1 MTTTEQELS
10 ADSTGASRCDAAAGK
25 RIAEGKSFFRKRF
38 WRGVVSAIVGGAFW
52 GFSGTCAQYLY
63 QHYEIDPLFITWVRM
78 LGSGVLFL
86 LLLALTQRDRLRA
99 IAADKTTIG
108 KLTLFGIAGLFLCQ
122 FTYTT
127 SVNATNAGTAT
138 VLQSLNTVFIVAI
151 TCVALRRA
159 PRAMELGGLALA
171 LVATWLIATQG
182 NPTALMIP
190 PAGLAWGLINALS
203 CTFYIMYPKQL
214 FARWGSLP
222 VTGVGMFI
230 GGVAAVIVWALGG
243 LWGVPPVVPALGF
256 DGVLVLAGIVVV
268 GTLAA
273 FGLYL
278 HGVSIVGSVKGG
290 LLGTTEPASA
300 MMFAALWLGTMFT
313 WADWLGLVLMV
324 AMIFLVTLSGSNEGS
339 ESEESAM

>member
-1 MTTTEQELS
+1 M
-10 ADSTGASRCDAAAGK
+10 
-25 RIAEGKSFFRKRF
+25 
-38 WRGVVSAIVGGAFW
+38 W

-86 LLLALTQRDRLRA
+86 ILLACTQR
-99 IAADKTTIG
+99 G
-108 KLTLFGIAGLFLCQ
+108 KLQGIVGDRKEIARLALFGIAGLFLCQ

-138 VLQSLNTVFIVAI
+138 VLQSLNTVFILAA
-151 TCVALRRA
+151 TCILMRRG

-171 LVATWLIATQG
+171 LVATWLIATKG

-190 PAGLAWGLINALS
+190 PAGLAWGLINAAS

-222 VTGVGMFI
+222 VTGIGMFI
-230 GGVAAVIVWALGG
+230 GGIAAFVIWACGG
-243 LWGVPPVVPALGF
+243 LWGAAPVVPQLQL
-256 DGVLVLAGIVVV
+256 DGILVMAAIVVI

-300 MMFAALWLGTMFT
+300 MVFAALWLGTMFS

-324 AMIFLVTLSGSNEGS
+324 AMIFLVTLSGAKEQ
-339 ESEESAM
+339 E

>member
-1 MTTTEQELS
+1 MS
-10 ADSTGASRCDAAAGK
+10 GDATGSGIARGAA
-25 RIAEGKSFFRKRF
+25 IFRRRF
-38 WRGVVSAIVGGAFW
+38 WRGVVAALIGGAMW

-78 LGSGVLFL
+78 LGSGILFL
-86 LLLALTQRDRLRA
+86 ILLAFTQRGKLRA
-99 IAADKTTIG
+99 IAGDNRELGRLA
-108 KLTLFGIAGLFLCQ
+108 LFGIAGLFLCQ

-138 VLQSLNTVFIVAI
+138 VLQSLNTVFILAA
-151 TCVALRRA
+151 TCLMMRRA

-171 LVATWLIATQG
+171 LVATWLIATKG
-182 NPTALMIP
+182 NLTALMIP
-190 PAGLAWGLINALS
+190 PAGLAWGLINAAS
-203 CTFYIMYPKQL
+203 CTFYIMYPKHL

-222 VTGVGMFI
+222 VTGIGMLI
-230 GGVAAVIVWALGG
+230 GGIAAVAIWGLGG
-243 LWGVPPVVPALGF
+243 LWGAAPVVPELGL
-256 DGVLVLAGIVVV
+256 DGVLVLAAIVVI

-300 MMFAALWLGTMFT
+300 MVFAALWLGTMFT
-313 WADWLGLVLMV
+313 WADWIGLVLMV
-324 AMIFLVTLSGSNEGS
+324 AMIFLVTLSGSKEAGDR
-339 ESEESAM
+339 

>member
-1 MTTTEQELS
+1 MS
-10 ADSTGASRCDAAAGK
+10 GDVTGSGIARGAA
-25 RIAEGKSFFRKRF
+25 IFRRRF
-38 WRGVVSAIVGGAFW
+38 WRGVVAALVGGAMW

-78 LGSGVLFL
+78 LGSGILFL
-86 LLLALTQRDRLRA
+86 ILLASTQR
-99 IAADKTTIG
+99 G
-108 KLTLFGIAGLFLCQ
+108 KLRVIAGDRRELGRLALFGIAGLFLCQ

-138 VLQSLNTVFIVAI
+138 VLQSLNTVFILAA
-151 TCVALRRA
+151 TCLMMRRA

-171 LVATWLIATQG
+171 LVATWLIATKG
-182 NPTALMIP
+182 NLTALMIP
-190 PAGLAWGLINALS
+190 PAGLAWGLINAAS
-203 CTFYIMYPKQL
+203 CTFYIMYPKHL

-222 VTGVGMFI
+222 VTGIGMLI
-230 GGVAAVIVWALGG
+230 GGIAAVAIWGLGG
-243 LWGVPPVVPALGF
+243 LWGAAPVVPELGL
-256 DGVLVLAGIVVV
+256 DGVLVLAAIVVV

-300 MMFAALWLGTMFT
+300 MVFAALWLGTMFT
-313 WADWLGLVLMV
+313 WADWIGLVLMV
-324 AMIFLVTLSGSNEGS
+324 AMIFLVTLSGSKEAGDR
-339 ESEESAM
+339 

>member
-1 MTTTEQELS
+1 MS
-10 ADSTGASRCDAAAGK
+10 GDVTGGGIARGAAV
-25 RIAEGKSFFRKRF
+25 FRRRF
-38 WRGVVSAIVGGAFW
+38 WRGVVAALVGGAMW

-78 LGSGVLFL
+78 LGSGILFL
-86 LLLALTQRDRLRA
+86 ILLAFTQRGKLRA
-99 IAADKTTIG
+99 IAGDRRELGRLA
-108 KLTLFGIAGLFLCQ
+108 LFGIAGLFLCQ

-138 VLQSLNTVFIVAI
+138 VLQSLNTVFILAA
-151 TCVALRRA
+151 TCLIMRRA

-171 LVATWLIATQG
+171 LVATWLIATKG
-182 NPTALMIP
+182 NLTALMIP
-190 PAGLAWGLINALS
+190 PAGLAWGLINAAS
-203 CTFYIMYPKQL
+203 CTFYIMYPKHL

-222 VTGVGMFI
+222 VTGIGMLI
-230 GGVAAVIVWALGG
+230 GGIAAVAIWGLGG
-243 LWGVPPVVPALGF
+243 LWGAAPVVPELGL
-256 DGVLVLAGIVVV
+256 DGVLVLAAIVVV

-300 MMFAALWLGTMFT
+300 MVFAALWLGTMFT
-313 WADWLGLVLMV
+313 WADWIGLVLMV
-324 AMIFLVTLSGSNEGS
+324 AMIFLVTLSGSKEAGDR
-339 ESEESAM
+339 

>member
-1 MTTTEQELS
+1 MS
-10 ADSTGASRCDAAAGK
+10 GDVTGSGIARGAAV
-25 RIAEGKSFFRKRF
+25 FRRRF
-38 WRGVVSAIVGGAFW
+38 WRGVVAALVGGAMW

-78 LGSGVLFL
+78 LGSGILFL
-86 LLLALTQRDRLRA
+86 ILLAFTQRGKLRA
-99 IAADKTTIG
+99 IAGDRRELGRLA
-108 KLTLFGIAGLFLCQ
+108 LFGIAGLFVCQ

-138 VLQSLNTVFIVAI
+138 VLQSLNTVFILAA
-151 TCVALRRA
+151 TCLIMRRA

-171 LVATWLIATQG
+171 LVATWLIATKG
-182 NPTALMIP
+182 NLTALMIP
-190 PAGLAWGLINALS
+190 PAGLAWGLINAAS
-203 CTFYIMYPKQL
+203 CTFYIMYPKHL

-222 VTGVGMFI
+222 VTGIGMLI
-230 GGVAAVIVWALGG
+230 GGIAAVAIWGLGG
-243 LWGVPPVVPALGF
+243 LWGAPPVVPQLGL
-256 DGVLVLAGIVVV
+256 DGVLVLAAIVVV

-300 MMFAALWLGTMFT
+300 MLFAALWLGTMFT
-313 WADWLGLVLMV
+313 WADWIGLVLMV
-324 AMIFLVTLSGSNEGS
+324 AMIFLVTLSGSKEAGDR
-339 ESEESAM
+339 

>member
-1 MTTTEQELS
+1 MS
-10 ADSTGASRCDAAAGK
+10 GDVTGSGIARGAAV
-25 RIAEGKSFFRKRF
+25 FRRRF
-38 WRGVVSAIVGGAFW
+38 WRGVVAALVGGAMW

-78 LGSGVLFL
+78 LGSGILFL
-86 LLLALTQRDRLRA
+86 ILLAFTQRGKLRA
-99 IAADKTTIG
+99 IAGDRRELGRLA
-108 KLTLFGIAGLFLCQ
+108 LFGIAGLFLCQ

-138 VLQSLNTVFIVAI
+138 VLQSLNTVFILAA
-151 TCVALRRA
+151 TCLMMRRA

-171 LVATWLIATQG
+171 LVATWLIATKG
-182 NPTALMIP
+182 NLTALMIP
-190 PAGLAWGLINALS
+190 LAGLAWGLINAAS
-203 CTFYIMYPKQL
+203 CTFYIMYPKHL

-222 VTGVGMFI
+222 VTGIGMLI
-230 GGVAAVIVWALGG
+230 GGIAAVAIWGLGG
-243 LWGVPPVVPALGF
+243 LWGAAPVVPQLGL
-256 DGVLVLAGIVVV
+256 DGVLVLAAIVVV

-300 MMFAALWLGTMFT
+300 MVFAALWLGTMFT
-313 WADWLGLVLMV
+313 WADWIGLVLMV
-324 AMIFLVTLSGSNEGS
+324 AMIFLVTLSGSKEAGDR
-339 ESEESAM
+339 

>member
-1 MTTTEQELS
+1 MS
-10 ADSTGASRCDAAAGK
+10 GDATGNGIARGAAV
-25 RIAEGKSFFRKRF
+25 FRRRF
-38 WRGVVSAIVGGAFW
+38 WRGVIAALVGGAMW

-78 LGSGVLFL
+78 LGSGILFL
-86 LLLALTQRDRLRA
+86 ILLASTQRGKLRA
-99 IAADKTTIG
+99 IAGDRRELGRLA
-108 KLTLFGIAGLFLCQ
+108 LFGIAGLFLCQ

-138 VLQSLNTVFIVAI
+138 VLQSLNTVFILAA
-151 TCVALRRA
+151 TCLMMRRA

-171 LVATWLIATQG
+171 LVATWLIATKG
-182 NPTALMIP
+182 NLTALMIP
-190 PAGLAWGLINALS
+190 PAGLAWGLINAAS
-203 CTFYIMYPKQL
+203 CTFYIMYPKHL

-222 VTGVGMFI
+222 VTGIGMLI
-230 GGVAAVIVWALGG
+230 GGIAAVAIWGLGG
-243 LWGVPPVVPALGF
+243 LWGAAPVVPELGL
-256 DGVLVLAGIVVV
+256 DGVLVLAAIVVI

-300 MMFAALWLGTMFT
+300 MVFAALWLGTMFT
-313 WADWLGLVLMV
+313 WADWIGLVLMV
-324 AMIFLVTLSGSNEGS
+324 AMIFLVTLSGSKEAGDR
-339 ESEESAM
+339 

>member
-1 MTTTEQELS
+1 MS
-10 ADSTGASRCDAAAGK
+10 SDVTGSGIARGAAV
-25 RIAEGKSFFRKRF
+25 FRRRF
-38 WRGVVSAIVGGAFW
+38 WRGVVAALVGGAMW

-78 LGSGVLFL
+78 LGSGILFL
-86 LLLALTQRDRLRA
+86 ILLAFTQRGKLRA
-99 IAADKTTIG
+99 IAGDRRELGRLA
-108 KLTLFGIAGLFLCQ
+108 LFGIAGLFLCQ

-138 VLQSLNTVFIVAI
+138 VLQSLNTVFILAA
-151 TCVALRRA
+151 TCLIMRRA

-171 LVATWLIATQG
+171 LVATWLIATKG
-182 NPTALMIP
+182 NLTALMIP
-190 PAGLAWGLINALS
+190 PAGLAWGLINAAS
-203 CTFYIMYPKQL
+203 CTFYIMYPKHL

-222 VTGVGMFI
+222 VTGIGMLI
-230 GGVAAVIVWALGG
+230 GGIAAVAIWGLGG
-243 LWGVPPVVPALGF
+243 LWGAAPVVPQLGL
-256 DGVLVLAGIVVV
+256 DGVLVLAAIVVV

-300 MMFAALWLGTMFT
+300 MVFAALWLGTMFT
-313 WADWLGLVLMV
+313 WADWIGLVLMV
-324 AMIFLVTLSGSNEGS
+324 AMIFLVTLSGSKEAGDR
-339 ESEESAM
+339 

>member
-1 MTTTEQELS
+1 MS
-10 ADSTGASRCDAAAGK
+10 GDVTGSGIARGAAV
-25 RIAEGKSFFRKRF
+25 FRRRF
-38 WRGVVSAIVGGAFW
+38 WRGVVAALVGGAMW

-78 LGSGVLFL
+78 LGSGILFL
-86 LLLALTQRDRLRA
+86 ILLAFTQRGKLRA
-99 IAADKTTIG
+99 IAGDRRELGRLA
-108 KLTLFGIAGLFLCQ
+108 LFGIAGLFLCQ

-138 VLQSLNTVFIVAI
+138 VLQSLNTVFILAA
-151 TCVALRRA
+151 TCLIMRRA

-171 LVATWLIATQG
+171 LVATWLIATKG
-182 NPTALMIP
+182 NLTALMIP
-190 PAGLAWGLINALS
+190 PAGLAWGLINAAS
-203 CTFYIMYPKQL
+203 CTFYIMYPKHL

-222 VTGVGMFI
+222 VTGIGMLI
-230 GGVAAVIVWALGG
+230 GGIAAVTIWGFGG
-243 LWGVPPVVPALGF
+243 LWGAAPVVPQLGL
-256 DGVLVLAGIVVV
+256 DGVLVLAAIVVV

-300 MMFAALWLGTMFT
+300 MVFAALWLGTMFT
-313 WADWLGLVLMV
+313 WADWIGLVLMM
-324 AMIFLVTLSGSNEGS
+324 AMIFLVTLSGSKEAGDR
-339 ESEESAM
+339 

>member
-1 MTTTEQELS
+1 MS
-10 ADSTGASRCDAAAGK
+10 GDATGNGIAQGAAV
-25 RIAEGKSFFRKRF
+25 FRRRF
-38 WRGVVSAIVGGAFW
+38 WRGVVAALIGGAMW

-78 LGSGVLFL
+78 LGSGILFL
-86 LLLALTQRDRLRA
+86 ILLASTQR
-99 IAADKTTIG
+99 G
-108 KLTLFGIAGLFLCQ
+108 KLRSIAGDRWELGRLALFGIAGLFLCQ

-138 VLQSLNTVFIVAI
+138 VLQSLNTVFILAA
-151 TCVALRRA
+151 TCLMMRRA

-171 LVATWLIATQG
+171 LVATWLIATKG
-182 NPTALMIP
+182 NLTALMIP
-190 PAGLAWGLINALS
+190 PAGLAWGLINAAS
-203 CTFYIMYPKQL
+203 CTFYIMYPKHL

-222 VTGVGMFI
+222 VTGIGMLI
-230 GGVAAVIVWALGG
+230 GGIAAVAIWGLGG
-243 LWGVPPVVPALGF
+243 LWGAAPVVPELGL
-256 DGVLVLAGIVVV
+256 DGVLVLAAIVVV

-300 MMFAALWLGTMFT
+300 MVFAALWLGTMFT
-313 WADWLGLVLMV
+313 WADWIGLVLMV
-324 AMIFLVTLSGSNEGS
+324 AMIFLVTLSGSKEAGDR
-339 ESEESAM
+339 

>member
-1 MTTTEQELS
+1 MS
-10 ADSTGASRCDAAAGK
+10 GDATGNGIARGAAV
-25 RIAEGKSFFRKRF
+25 FRRRF
-38 WRGVVSAIVGGAFW
+38 WRGVVAALVGGAMW

-78 LGSGVLFL
+78 LGSGILFL
-86 LLLALTQRDRLRA
+86 ILLAFTQRGKLHA
-99 IAADKTTIG
+99 IAGDRWELGRLA
-108 KLTLFGIAGLFLCQ
+108 LFGIAGLFLCQ

-138 VLQSLNTVFIVAI
+138 VLQSLNTVFILAA
-151 TCVALRRA
+151 TCLMMRRA

-171 LVATWLIATQG
+171 LVATWLIATKG
-182 NPTALMIP
+182 NLTALMIP
-190 PAGLAWGLINALS
+190 PAGLAWGLINAAS
-203 CTFYIMYPKQL
+203 CTFYIMYPKHL

-222 VTGVGMFI
+222 VTGIGMLI
-230 GGVAAVIVWALGG
+230 GGIAAVAIWGLGG
-243 LWGVPPVVPALGF
+243 LWGAAPVVPQLGL
-256 DGVLVLAGIVVV
+256 DGVLVLAAIVVV

-300 MMFAALWLGTMFT
+300 MVFAALWLGTMFT
-313 WADWLGLVLMV
+313 WADWIGLVLMM
-324 AMIFLVTLSGSNEGS
+324 AMIFLVTLSGSKEAGDR
-339 ESEESAM
+339 

>member
-1 MTTTEQELS
+1 MS
-10 ADSTGASRCDAAAGK
+10 GDVTGGGIARGAA
-25 RIAEGKSFFRKRF
+25 IFRRRF
-38 WRGVVSAIVGGAFW
+38 WRGVVAALIGGAMW

-78 LGSGVLFL
+78 LGSGILFL
-86 LLLALTQRDRLRA
+86 ILLAFTQRGKLRA
-99 IAADKTTIG
+99 IAGDNRELGRLA
-108 KLTLFGIAGLFLCQ
+108 LFGIAGLFLCQ

-138 VLQSLNTVFIVAI
+138 VLQSLNTVFILAA
-151 TCVALRRA
+151 TCLMMRRA

-171 LVATWLIATQG
+171 LVATWLIATKG
-182 NPTALMIP
+182 NLTALMIP
-190 PAGLAWGLINALS
+190 PAGLAWGLINAAS
-203 CTFYIMYPKQL
+203 CTFYIMYPKHL

-222 VTGVGMFI
+222 VTGIGMLI
-230 GGVAAVIVWALGG
+230 GGIAAVAIWGLGG
-243 LWGVPPVVPALGF
+243 LWGAPPVVPQLGL
-256 DGVLVLAGIVVV
+256 DGVLVLAAIVVV

-300 MMFAALWLGTMFT
+300 MVFAALWLGTMFT
-313 WADWLGLVLMV
+313 WADWIGLVLMV
-324 AMIFLVTLSGSNEGS
+324 AMIFLVTLSGSKEAGDR
-339 ESEESAM
+339 

>member
-1 MTTTEQELS
+1 MS
-10 ADSTGASRCDAAAGK
+10 GDATGNGIARGAAV
-25 RIAEGKSFFRKRF
+25 FRRRF
-38 WRGVVSAIVGGAFW
+38 WRGVIAALVGGAMW

-78 LGSGVLFL
+78 LGSGILFL
-86 LLLALTQRDRLRA
+86 ILLASTQRGKLRA
-99 IAADKTTIG
+99 IVGDCRELGRLA
-108 KLTLFGIAGLFLCQ
+108 LFGIAGLFLCQ

-138 VLQSLNTVFIVAI
+138 VLQSLNTVFILVA
-151 TCVALRRA
+151 TCLMMRRA

-171 LVATWLIATQG
+171 LVATWLIATKG
-182 NPTALMIP
+182 NLTALMIP
-190 PAGLAWGLINALS
+190 PAGLAWGLINAAS
-203 CTFYIMYPKQL
+203 CTFYIMYPKHL

-222 VTGVGMFI
+222 VTGIGMLI
-230 GGVAAVIVWALGG
+230 GGIAAVAIWGLGG
-243 LWGVPPVVPALGF
+243 LWGAPPVVPQLGL
-256 DGVLVLAGIVVV
+256 DGVLVLAAIVVV

-300 MMFAALWLGTMFT
+300 MVFAALWLGTMFT
-313 WADWLGLVLMV
+313 WADWIGLVLMM
-324 AMIFLVTLSGSNEGS
+324 AMIFLVTLSGSKEAGDR
-339 ESEESAM
+339 

>member
-1 MTTTEQELS
+1 MSGDL
-10 ADSTGASRCDAAAGK
+10 TGSGIARGAAV
-25 RIAEGKSFFRKRF
+25 FRRRF
-38 WRGVVSAIVGGAFW
+38 WRGVVAALVGGAMW

-78 LGSGVLFL
+78 LGSGILFL
-86 LLLALTQRDRLRA
+86 ILLAFTQRGKLRA
-99 IAADKTTIG
+99 IAGDRRELGRLA
-108 KLTLFGIAGLFLCQ
+108 LFGIAGLFLCQ

-138 VLQSLNTVFIVAI
+138 VLQSLNTVFILAA
-151 TCVALRRA
+151 TCLIMRRA

-171 LVATWLIATQG
+171 LVATWLIATKG
-182 NPTALMIP
+182 NLTALMIP
-190 PAGLAWGLINALS
+190 PAGLAWGLINAAS
-203 CTFYIMYPKQL
+203 CTFYIMYPKHL

-222 VTGVGMFI
+222 VTGIGMLI
-230 GGVAAVIVWALGG
+230 GGIAAVAIWGLGG
-243 LWGVPPVVPALGF
+243 LWGAAPVVPQLGL
-256 DGVLVLAGIVVV
+256 DGVLVLAAIVVV

-300 MMFAALWLGTMFT
+300 MVFAALWLGTMFT
-313 WADWLGLVLMV
+313 WADWIGLVLMV
-324 AMIFLVTLSGSNEGS
+324 AMIFLVTLSGSKEAGDR
-339 ESEESAM
+339 

>member
-1 MTTTEQELS
+1 MSGVL
-10 ADSTGASRCDAAAGK
+10 TGSGIARGAAV
-25 RIAEGKSFFRKRF
+25 FRRRF
-38 WRGVVSAIVGGAFW
+38 WRGVVAALVGGAMW

-78 LGSGVLFL
+78 LGSGILFL
-86 LLLALTQRDRLRA
+86 ILLAFTQRGKLRA
-99 IAADKTTIG
+99 IAGDRRELGRLA
-108 KLTLFGIAGLFLCQ
+108 LFGIAGLFLCQ

-138 VLQSLNTVFIVAI
+138 VLQSLNTVFILAA
-151 TCVALRRA
+151 TCLIMRRA

-171 LVATWLIATQG
+171 LVATWLIATKG
-182 NPTALMIP
+182 NLTALMIP
-190 PAGLAWGLINALS
+190 PAGLAWGLINAAS
-203 CTFYIMYPKQL
+203 CTFYIMYPKHL

-222 VTGVGMFI
+222 VTGIGMLI
-230 GGVAAVIVWALGG
+230 GGIAAVAIWGLGG
-243 LWGVPPVVPALGF
+243 LWGAAPVVPQLGL
-256 DGVLVLAGIVVV
+256 DGVLVLAAIVVV

-300 MMFAALWLGTMFT
+300 MVFAALWLGTMFT
-313 WADWLGLVLMV
+313 WADWIGLVLMV
-324 AMIFLVTLSGSNEGS
+324 AMIFLVTLSGSKEAGDR
-339 ESEESAM
+339 

>member
-1 MTTTEQELS
+1 MS
-10 ADSTGASRCDAAAGK
+10 GDVTGGGIARGAA
-25 RIAEGKSFFRKRF
+25 IFRRRF
-38 WRGVVSAIVGGAFW
+38 WRGVIAALVGGAMW

-78 LGSGVLFL
+78 LGSGILFL
-86 LLLALTQRDRLRA
+86 ILLASTQRGKLRA
-99 IAADKTTIG
+99 IAGDPRELGRLA
-108 KLTLFGIAGLFLCQ
+108 LFGIAGLFLCQ

-138 VLQSLNTVFIVAI
+138 VLQSLNTVFILAA
-151 TCVALRRA
+151 TCLMMRRA

-171 LVATWLIATQG
+171 LVATWLIATKG
-182 NPTALMIP
+182 NLTALMIP
-190 PAGLAWGLINALS
+190 PAGLAWGLINAAS
-203 CTFYIMYPKQL
+203 CTFYIMYPKHL

-222 VTGVGMFI
+222 VTGIGMLI
-230 GGVAAVIVWALGG
+230 GGIAAVAIWGLGG
-243 LWGVPPVVPALGF
+243 LWGAPPVVPQLGL
-256 DGVLVLAGIVVV
+256 DGVLVLAAIVVV

-300 MMFAALWLGTMFT
+300 MVFAALWLGTMFT
-313 WADWLGLVLMV
+313 WADWIGLVLMM
-324 AMIFLVTLSGSNEGS
+324 AMIFLVTLSGSKEAGDR
-339 ESEESAM
+339 

>member
-1 MTTTEQELS
+1 MTGSGIAQ
-10 ADSTGASRCDAAAGK
+10 GAAV
-25 RIAEGKSFFRKRF
+25 FRRRF
-38 WRGVVSAIVGGAFW
+38 WRGVVAALIGGAMW

-78 LGSGVLFL
+78 LGSGILFL
-86 LLLALTQRDRLRA
+86 ILLAFTQRAKLRA
-99 IAADKTTIG
+99 IAGDRRELGRLA
-108 KLTLFGIAGLFLCQ
+108 LFGIAGLFLCQ

-138 VLQSLNTVFIVAI
+138 VLQSLNTVFILAA
-151 TCVALRRA
+151 TCLMMRRA

-171 LVATWLIATQG
+171 LVATWLIATKG
-182 NPTALMIP
+182 NLTALMIP
-190 PAGLAWGLINALS
+190 PAGLAWGLINAAS
-203 CTFYIMYPKQL
+203 CTFYIMYPKHL

-222 VTGVGMFI
+222 VTGIGMLI
-230 GGVAAVIVWALGG
+230 GGIAAVAIWGLGG
-243 LWGVPPVVPALGF
+243 LWGAPPVVPQLGL
-256 DGVLVLAGIVVV
+256 DGVLVLAAIVVV

-300 MMFAALWLGTMFT
+300 MVFAALWLGTMFT
-313 WADWLGLVLMV
+313 WADWIGLVLMV
-324 AMIFLVTLSGSNEGS
+324 AMIFLVTLSGSKEAGDR
-339 ESEESAM
+339 

>member
-1 MTTTEQELS
+1 MS
-10 ADSTGASRCDAAAGK
+10 GDVTGRGIARGAAV
-25 RIAEGKSFFRKRF
+25 FRRRF
-38 WRGVVSAIVGGAFW
+38 WRGVVAALVGGAMW

-78 LGSGVLFL
+78 LGSGILFL
-86 LLLALTQRDRLRA
+86 ILLAFTQRGKLRA
-99 IAADKTTIG
+99 IAGDRRELGRLA
-108 KLTLFGIAGLFLCQ
+108 LFGIAGLLLCQ

-138 VLQSLNTVFIVAI
+138 VLQSLNTVFILAA
-151 TCVALRRA
+151 TCLIMRRA

-171 LVATWLIATQG
+171 LVATWLIATKG
-182 NPTALMIP
+182 NLTALMIP
-190 PAGLAWGLINALS
+190 PAGLAWGLINAAS
-203 CTFYIMYPKQL
+203 CTFYIMYPKHL

-222 VTGVGMFI
+222 VTGIGMLI
-230 GGVAAVIVWALGG
+230 GGIAAVAIWGLGG
-243 LWGVPPVVPALGF
+243 LWGAAPVVPQLAL

-300 MMFAALWLGTMFT
+300 MVFAALWLGTMFT
-313 WADWLGLVLMV
+313 WADWIGLVLMV
-324 AMIFLVTLSGSNEGS
+324 AMIFLVTLSGSKEAGDR
-339 ESEESAM
+339 

>member
-1 MTTTEQELS
+1 MS
-10 ADSTGASRCDAAAGK
+10 GDVTGSGIARGAAV
-25 RIAEGKSFFRKRF
+25 FRRRF
-38 WRGVVSAIVGGAFW
+38 WRGVVAALIGGAMW

-78 LGSGVLFL
+78 LGSGILFL
-86 LLLALTQRDRLRA
+86 ILLASTQRGKLRA
-99 IAADKTTIG
+99 IAGDRRELGRLA
-108 KLTLFGIAGLFLCQ
+108 LFGIAGLFLCQ

-138 VLQSLNTVFIVAI
+138 VLQSLNTVFILAA
-151 TCVALRRA
+151 TCLMMRRA

-171 LVATWLIATQG
+171 LIATWLIATKG
-182 NPTALMIP
+182 NLTALMIP
-190 PAGLAWGLINALS
+190 PAGLAWGLINAAS
-203 CTFYIMYPKQL
+203 CTFYIMYPKHL

-222 VTGVGMFI
+222 VTGIGMLI
-230 GGVAAVIVWALGG
+230 GGIAAVAIWGLGG
-243 LWGVPPVVPALGF
+243 LWGAAPVVPELGL
-256 DGVLVLAGIVVV
+256 DGVLVLAAIVVI

-300 MMFAALWLGTMFT
+300 MVFAALWLGTMFT
-313 WADWLGLVLMV
+313 WADWIGLVLMV
-324 AMIFLVTLSGSNEGS
+324 AMIFLVTLSGSKEAGDR
-339 ESEESAM
+339 

>member
-1 MTTTEQELS
+1 MS
-10 ADSTGASRCDAAAGK
+10 GDVTGSGIARGAAV
-25 RIAEGKSFFRKRF
+25 FRRRF
-38 WRGVVSAIVGGAFW
+38 WRGVVAALVGGAMW

-78 LGSGVLFL
+78 LGSGILFL
-86 LLLALTQRDRLRA
+86 ILLAFTQRGKLRA
-99 IAADKTTIG
+99 IAGDRRELGRLA
-108 KLTLFGIAGLFLCQ
+108 LFGIAGLFLCQ

-138 VLQSLNTVFIVAI
+138 VLQSLNTVFILAA
-151 TCVALRRA
+151 TCLIMRRA

-171 LVATWLIATQG
+171 LVATWLIATKG
-182 NPTALMIP
+182 NLTALMIP
-190 PAGLAWGLINALS
+190 LAGLAWGLINAAS
-203 CTFYIMYPKQL
+203 CTFYIMYPKHL

-222 VTGVGMFI
+222 VTGIGMLI
-230 GGVAAVIVWALGG
+230 GGIAAVAIWGLGG
-243 LWGVPPVVPALGF
+243 LWGAAPVVPQLGL
-256 DGVLVLAGIVVV
+256 DGVLVLAAIVVV

-300 MMFAALWLGTMFT
+300 MVFAALWLGTMFT
-313 WADWLGLVLMV
+313 WADWIGLVLMV
-324 AMIFLVTLSGSNEGS
+324 AMIFLVTLSGSKEAGDR
-339 ESEESAM
+339 